1 MKPYMLMRL
10 RYLYVSI
17 AENIIIMKPCM
28 PMRPCNCYVSAT
40 VNNFITKLCM
50 LMRLHKCY
58 ALQEYPSMMP
68 SSSFHYMLLD
78 KLSCAEDIHSH
89 LV

>member
-1 MKPYMLMRL
+1 MRL
-10 RYLYVSI
+10 RNLYVSI
-17 AENIIIMKPCM
+17 AENIIIMKPYM

-40 VNNFITKLCM
+40 VSNSITKLCM

>member
-1 MKPYMLMRL
+1 MPIRL
-10 RYLYVSI
+10 RNLYVSI
-17 AENIIIMKPCM
+17 AENIIIMKPYM
-28 PMRPCNCYVSAT
+28 PMRLRNLYVSIAENT
-40 VNNFITKLCM
+40 IIMKPCM